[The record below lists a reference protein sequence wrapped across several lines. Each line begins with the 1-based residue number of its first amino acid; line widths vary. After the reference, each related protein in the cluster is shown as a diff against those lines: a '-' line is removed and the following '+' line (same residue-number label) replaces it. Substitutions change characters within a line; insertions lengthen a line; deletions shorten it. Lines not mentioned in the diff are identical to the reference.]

1 MQCPVCGEETYNQ
14 AHLDKTDCL
23 ISALKTLRA
32 QRQFID
38 ERSGIMLTVIGEA
51 IETSRQALE
60 LIELVKNRDGV
71 QPAAGPQSSGQPR
84 TH

>member
-51 IETSRQALE
+51 IETSRQALK
-60 LIELVKNRDGV
+60 LIELVKSLDGV
-71 QPAAGPQSSGQPR
+71 QPAEGRPSAGPQR